1 MGAYTSEREVLLLTH
16 MRGIQEKLESLDWT
30 LIVDLTEWT
39 QGVNTRF
46 KVSKKGKTRI
56 VTQKTSGRK
65 FEIAKCTIGDHTAII
80 DLTLWNDDIDAIEE
94 GKTYTLLNGS
104 ITVYDECMS
113 LTRGRRGELIESLVQ
128 VEDLN
133 EQVDMSRPF
142 MGRPKRK
149 SKTRSSTGRTL
160 DGEADRQIRKFSGR
174 KSF

>member
-1 MGAYTSEREVLLLTH
+1 

-30 LIVDLTEWT
+30 LVADFTEKT

-46 KVSKKGKTRI
+46 RVLRKGKTRI
-56 VTQKTSGRK
+56 VAQRTSGRK
-65 FEIAKCTIGDHTAII
+65 FEIANCIVGDHSAII
-80 DLTLWNDDIDAIEE
+80 DLTLWNEDIDAVDE

-113 LTRGRRGELIESLVQ
+113 LTRGIKGEFIESLVQ
-128 VEDLN
+128 IENLN

-142 MGRPKRK
+142 MGREKRK
-149 SKTRSSTGRTL
+149 TKPRSSTGRTL
-160 DGEADRQIRKFSGR
+160 DGGADRQIRKFCGR